1 MDAARAIPRIR
12 LRGVLGERVQ
22 VSGEPFD
29 VALTSANLALVTRS
43 HAAAIGILALDG
55 TPRVARSIA
64 VGSVP
69 TRVIPSAQGDW
80 ACVTSQFSEAV
91 EIVDV
96 QEGRRVVAI
105 QVGGHPFGAV
115 LSKDGQTLYVC
126 TNRDRLLAVSLARQT
141 VVAEIA
147 IPSCSP
153 HMCLHPSGRRIYVAG
168 WRAGVVTEIDVPV
181 MRVLRTFQL
190 GGITQEVA
198 VTPDGQCLYV
208 ANEAGWLDVVHVPT
222 GKRSGI
228 LKIGTAALGLALS
241 SDDRDVIVVLLHA
254 GAVLVLDRHTLEV
267 RHTLTTGGTPRVI
280 ASHPKWPVLVANE
293 AGWVDFIY

>member
-1 MDAARAIPRIR
+1 
-12 LRGVLGERVQ
+12 
-22 VSGEPFD
+22 
-29 VALTSANLALVTRS
+29 
-43 HAAAIGILALDG
+43 
-55 TPRVARSIA
+55 
-64 VGSVP
+64 
-69 TRVIPSAQGDW
+69 
-80 ACVTSQFSEAV
+80 
-91 EIVDV
+91 
-96 QEGRRVVAI
+96 
-105 QVGGHPFGAV
+105 
-115 LSKDGQTLYVC
+115 
-126 TNRDRLLAVSLARQT
+126 
-141 VVAEIA
+141 
-147 IPSCSP
+147 
-153 HMCLHPSGRRIYVAG
+153 MCLHPSGRRIYVAG

-222 GKRSGI
+222 GKRSGS
-228 LKIGTAALGLALS
+228 LKLGTAALGLALS
-241 SDDRDVIVVLLHA
+241 SDDRDVIVGLLHA